1 MLVPRFGHNGCDA
14 GERHPVNL
22 IAHRGGAGLRVENTL
37 AAFANAVELGADGA
51 ELDVHLTRD
60 GCVVVHH
67 NHRLNGAYCRN
78 KSGMWLQRGGEH
90 AIADLTAADLRDYE
104 IGVPDPASTYAREF
118 DRIVPVRGQGVP
130 LLRDVVELVKAK
142 SDSFLLVV
150 EIKASI
156 LGAGGKAWRALVGAT
171 LEIMD
176 EEGFADRTI
185 LCSFD
190 WGALL
195 YARGQRPGLK
205 TWFTSLPL
213 SWLGD
218 GQPPDRDLPPAMS
231 YLEALRAMYGMGDA
245 PWFAGFDP
253 RRFGG
258 SFPEA
263 IAAAGGNA
271 WLMYYRD
278 YSDQARRE
286 LARCGLE
293 SAAWSV
299 NLRDEKELARLVR
312 TGVDNLLVDYPDVD
326 LKALA

>member
-1 MLVPRFGHNGCDA
+1 
-14 GERHPVNL
+14 VNL

-37 AAFANAVELGADGA
+37 AAFANAVDLGADGA
-51 ELDVHLTRD
+51 ELDVRLTRD

-78 KSGMWLQRGGEH
+78 KAGVWLQCGGED
-90 AIADLTAADLRDYE
+90 AIADLTAADLGGYE
-104 IGVPDPASTYAREF
+104 IGVPDPASAYAREF
-118 DRIVPVRGQGVP
+118 DRIVPVPGQGIP
-130 LLRDVVELVKAK
+130 LLRDVVRLVRTR
-142 SDSFLLVV
+142 SESFVLVV

-156 LGAGGKAWRALVGAT
+156 LGAADKAWRELVDAT
-171 LEIMD
+171 LAVMD
-176 EEGFADRTI
+176 EEGFAGRTI

-195 YARGQRPGLK
+195 YARHQRPGLK

-213 SWLGD
+213 SWFGD
-218 GQPPDRDLPPAMS
+218 GQPPSQDLPPGLP
-231 YLEALRAMYGMGDA
+231 YLEALRARYCTGDA

-253 RRFGG
+253 HRFDG

-278 YSDQARRE
+278 YTSEIQRE
-286 LARCGLE
+286 LACRGLE

-312 TGVDNLLVDYPDVD
+312 AGVDNLMVDYPDVD
-326 LKALA
+326 MKALALPA